1 MKIDDGRTV
10 RRKVEINLVP
20 LLDSI
25 FILIF
30 FFMFALTTM
39 VKRSGLS
46 VALPTSQTS
55 KKVTEKTTLTVSK
68 DGALFW
74 NKKPLADDQLN
85 SKLLEF
91 KNSEPDGVLII
102 RGDRSTPFE
111 SIVRILDQAEA
122 LSLRRVTI
130 ETESK

>member
-1 MKIDDGRTV
+1 
-10 RRKVEINLVP
+10 
-20 LLDSI
+20 
-25 FILIF
+25 
-30 FFMFALTTM
+30 M

-55 KKVTEKTTLTVSK
+55 KKITEKTTLTVSK

-74 NKKPLADDQLN
+74 NKKPLPDEQLN
-85 SKLLEF
+85 AKLLEF